1 MHPQLST
8 GDSVPSTACRGRR
21 CWVGVILALLL
32 VVLGATSSGVLGNG
46 KTRRGA
52 VAEVTAPAAANGTT
66 FRRTTI
72 SIPTYPYADYLEEA
86 HDPTYNITYPVLDWD
101 RYTAS
106 NPTAAPQDY
115 ELLVLENPYLEVTL
129 LPELGGRVYQLI
141 DRETGHNHFYQ
152 NPVIKPTYW
161 GPPEQGWWLSVGGLE
176 WCLPVD
182 EHGYEWGIPWSWSV
196 LTSTAGVTVTVQDT
210 TATDR
215 LRASVDVFLPS
226 DRAVLIV
233 QPHIENPTLAPI
245 DYKFW
250 SNASIAPGAANTPT
264 EGLRFIFNSPEM
276 SVHSTNDER
285 LPGASPAYPTAPDHR
300 FSWPVYEGVDY
311 SYLRNW
317 TGWLGFFEYPDATK
331 GYVGVYDE
339 VQDEGVVRVF
349 PPKIAVGAK
358 GFATGWSDALPW
370 TIWTDERS
378 GGVELHGGLAP
389 TFWDTT
395 ELPPGGSVTWREA
408 WYPVKDLGD
417 VTVASE
423 EAALRVTQS
432 SERLRLGVQPTRAWP
447 SDQSELYVWERATC
461 DELAHWT
468 LLSQD
473 PTRVYQNALSVG
485 NRTLDEIAVAYVDAD
500 HNVLAAYGPKD
511 CVDFVMPDPH
521 LGYGI
526 NIRDVSRL
534 PALGDPLGF
543 QWVKLWEEYSGM
555 PTRVSD
561 YRVLYNVNCAAY
573 VNDLNGWRTK
583 IRQIAAAGRG
593 SVDAYEICNEPNV
606 KNANWGGN
614 PPDPQ
619 RFTEMLC
626 IANSE
631 IKAIDPGARVV
642 SGGLAP
648 VGRIPPP
655 WSCGEGNNCTT
666 MDEQAFLQAMLDHGA
681 ASCMDAF
688 GYHPYGFA
696 SPPGRDPEIVSNAFA
711 FRGVESMR
719 DILVDAGLQSLP
731 VWATEFNWLR
741 RPAEDGYEWCD
752 DNQSYA
758 PYFLW
763 QEVTSVTQ
771 ADYLVRA
778 FQYADTHWPWME
790 GMFVWNLDWHD
801 YLTWWPCAHSRYYG
815 LRRQE
820 GSSLGASTPAYD
832 ALVAMDKRH
841 GLQSAPMLSVAP
853 TRRLWL
859 AEMVAPQ
866 VLTTSFSITN
876 TGSGELTWTATIS
889 PTSSLYPTLAPLHGV
904 QGEALVASVDTAKL
918 EVGTYTATLTISAF
932 PVDTLHTPQTV
943 DVVLRVVEELERTY
957 LPVITRGWSAPTAPE
972 PEKTPVPTANPE
984 GPSKIGVHAIGE
996 GGTLELVQQVADAG
1010 GHVAVVK
1017 GLSFGYLC
1025 EVKRI
1030 SPETVT
1036 VGRWSS
1042 HEWEAVLTEGDPAE
1056 QAREHM
1062 DEHMHRWTDYQS
1074 CVDYWEVLNEVDPR
1088 TIAGHVWLGE
1098 FFKAA
1103 MDVAETNGYKL
1114 ALFSYSMG
1122 VPELYEWE
1130 AIAETGVFARA
1141 KAGGHIL
1148 SLHEYGGPL
1157 MSDRWGEP
1165 MPQYL
1170 GQSVDD
1176 PAIPRYRDR
1185 GVLAGRYR
1193 HLYRDILIPRGE
1205 VIPLVITEANVAIED
1220 PEARGEVFY
1229 EEIAWYDE
1237 RLREDDYVLGMTI
1250 FTLGG
1255 VGGWDHFDY
1264 HEFLPDL
1271 AERIITLKDE

>member
-1 MHPQLST
+1 
-8 GDSVPSTACRGRR
+8 
-21 CWVGVILALLL
+21 
-32 VVLGATSSGVLGNG
+32 
-46 KTRRGA
+46 
-52 VAEVTAPAAANGTT
+52 
-66 FRRTTI
+66 
-72 SIPTYPYADYLEEA
+72 A

-106 NPTAAPQDY
+106 NPAPVPQDY
-115 ELLVLENPYLEVTL
+115 ELLVMENPYLKVTL

-141 DRETGHNHFYQ
+141 DKATGHNYFYQ

-161 GPPEQGWWLSVGGLE
+161 GPPEQGWWLGVGGLE

-182 EHGYEWGIPWSWSV
+182 EHGYEWGVPWSWSV

-226 DRAVLIV
+226 DRAALVV
-233 QPHIENPTLAPI
+233 QPHIENPTSATI

-250 SNASIAPGAANTPT
+250 SNASIAPGAANAPT
-264 EGLRFIFNSPEM
+264 EGLRFIFNNPEM

-285 LPGASPAYPTAPDHR
+285 LPGASTYPMAPEYR
-300 FSWPVYEGVDY
+300 FTWPVYEGTDY

-317 TGWLGFFEYPDATK
+317 TGWLGFFEYPQATK
-331 GYVGVYDE
+331 GYIGVYDE
-339 VQDEGVVRVF
+339 QQDEGIVRVF
-349 PPKIAVGAK
+349 PPETAVGAK

-370 TIWTDERS
+370 SIWTDEPS

-389 TFWDTT
+389 TFWDMT
-395 ELPPGGSVTWREA
+395 ELSPGSSIQWREV
-408 WYPVKDLGD
+408 WYPVRNLGG

-423 EAALRVTQS
+423 EAALRLTQTS
-432 SERLRLGVQPTRAWP
+432 DQLRLAVQPTRAWRGGE
-447 SDQSELYVWERATC
+447 SELYVWERTTC
-461 DELAHWT
+461 EELAHWT

-473 PTRVYQNALSVG
+473 PTRIYENTLAIG
-485 NRTLDEIAVAYVDAD
+485 GRTLDEIAVAYVDAD
-500 HNVLAAYGPKD
+500 HNVLAAYGPED
-511 CVDFVMPDPH
+511 CVDFVMPAPH

-526 NIRDVSRL
+526 NARNASRL
-534 PALGDPLGF
+534 PALGDPLNF
-543 QWVKLWEEYSGM
+543 QWVKLWEEYSGQ
-555 PTRVSD
+555 PIDVPN
-561 YRVLYNVNCAAY
+561 YRVLYNINCGAY
-573 VNDLNGWRTK
+573 VNDLSGWRTK
-583 IRQIAAAGRG
+583 VRSIAQTGRG
-593 SVDAYEICNEPNV
+593 IVDAYEICNEPNV

-614 PPDPQ
+614 TPDPR

-631 IKAIDPGARVV
+631 IKAIDPDVSV
-642 SGGLAP
+642 ISGGLAP

-655 WSCGEGNNCTT
+655 WPCGEGNNCTT

-681 ASCMDAF
+681 VSCMDAF

-696 SPPGRDPEIVSNAFA
+696 SPPERDAEIVANTFA
-711 FRGVESMR
+711 FRGVEPMR
-719 DILVDAGLQSLP
+719 DILVDAGLASLP
-731 VWATEFNWLR
+731 IWATEFNWIR
-741 RPAEDGYEWCD
+741 RPAEDGYESCD
-752 DNQSYA
+752 SNQSYA

-815 LRRQE
+815 LRRQN
-820 GSSLGASTPAYD
+820 GTSLGAPTPAYN

-841 GLQSAPMLSVAP
+841 GLRSVPMLSVAP
-853 TRRLWL
+853 ARRVWL
-859 AEMVAPQ
+859 AETIAPEA
-866 VLTTSFSITN
+866 LTMSFAITN
-876 TGSGELTWTATIS
+876 TGSGELTWSATLS
-889 PTSSLYPTLAPLHGV
+889 PQSSFYPTLAPRQGT
-904 QGEALVASVDTAKL
+904 QGEELVVSVNTAGL
-918 EVGTYTATLTISAF
+918 DVGTYTATLTIEALQTETF
-932 PVDTLHTPQTV
+932 RTPQTV
-943 DVVLRVVEELERTY
+943 EVVLKVVEELERAY
-957 LPVITRGWSAPTAPE
+957 LPVIMQRWTAPPTPE
-972 PEKTPVPTANPE
+972 SEKTPVPTADPD

-996 GGTLELVQQVADAG
+996 GGTLELVQQVSDAG

-1025 EVKRI
+1025 DVKRI
-1030 SPETVT
+1030 SPETIT

-1062 DEHMHRWTDYQS
+1062 DEHMRHWAEYKS

-1088 TIAGHVWLGE
+1088 TVAGHVWLGE

-1103 MDVAETNGYKL
+1103 MDIAEANGYKL

-1165 MPQYL
+1165 MPQHP
-1170 GQSVDD
+1170 GQSLDD
-1176 PAIPRYRDR
+1176 PSIPLYPDR

-1205 VIPLVITEANVAIED
+1205 VIPLIITEANVAIDD
-1220 PEARGEVFY
+1220 PETRGEVFL
-1229 EEIAWYDE
+1229 EEIAWYDD

-1255 VGGWDHFDY
+1255 MGGWDDFDY
-1264 HEFLPDL
+1264 QEFLPEL
-1271 AERIITLKDE
+1271 AERIIALRDE